1 MIPRQEAESIYF
13 ILFFFLYSKIT
24 AVSISLLKAVWE
36 HLLIGGLLGSGS
48 YNQEFLFSEHLFTDH
63 VQSTVLAARV
73 TEVI

>member
-1 MIPRQEAESIYF
+1 MIPRQEAESIFF
-13 ILFFFLYSKIT
+13 IFFLYSKIT